1 MLSLPTKVGFKHRKN
16 AVLALLV
23 TAQFMV
29 VLDVAIVNVALP
41 SIKTSLGFSD
51 AGLQWVVSAYA
62 IVFGGTLLLGGR
74 LADLLGRRR
83 LFVGGLLLFSLSSL
97 LGGFSWSPASI
108 VVFRGLQGLAG
119 ALLAPAALSLL
130 MTSFGEG
137 PERNRALGIYGA
149 ASGSGAA
156 AGVLLGGVLTSYL
169 GWTWVFF
176 VNVPVGIAAAL
187 LAPVLLAESRAD
199 LGHRHFDTAGAAT
212 VTGGLMALVYG
223 LSRAPSDGW
232 TAPGTLIAFA
242 AAAALVGSFVAIER
256 RSPWPLLPLRLFRL
270 RLLST
275 ANVALLLTGGALF
288 AEFFLLTIYLQ
299 DLLGYSA
306 VRTGLAFSAFAG
318 SVVVAS
324 NLARRVVARF
334 GVRRTL
340 IFGLSLSTVSLAYLS
355 RLPLHGSYF
364 VDIFPGFVAGG
375 LGLGLSFVPITIAA
389 LQGVDG
395 SDAGVASGL
404 VNTSRQVGGAL
415 GIAIAT
421 AVAST
426 SSGHVARAA
435 ALDHG
440 FSNALHV
447 FTAILGV
454 AALGV
459 TALLRPPRPLRV
471 EEPVDFVLEEAA

>member
-1 MLSLPTKVGFKHRKN
+1 LVQSLINSAKRRRN
-16 AVLALLV
+16 AALALIV

-41 SIKTSLGFSD
+41 SIKTALGFSA

-74 LADLLGRRR
+74 LADILGRRR
-83 LFVGGLLLFSLSSL
+83 LLIGGLLLFALSSL
-97 LGGFSWSPASI
+97 LGGLAWSAASI

-130 MTSFGEG
+130 MTSFPEG
-137 PERNRALGIYGA
+137 PERNRALGIYAA

-156 AGVLLGGVLTSYL
+156 AGVLLGGVITSYL

-176 VNVPVGIAAAL
+176 VNVPVGILAAL
-187 LAPVLLAESRAD
+187 VAPLVLAESRAD
-199 LGHRHFDTAGAAT
+199 LGHRHFDTAGAVT
-212 VTGGLMALVYG
+212 VTGGIMALVYG
-223 LSRAPSDGW
+223 LTRAPGDGW
-232 TAPGTLIAFA
+232 AAPGTLAAFA
-242 AAAALVGSFVAIER
+242 AAAALMASFVAIER

-275 ANVALLLTGGALF
+275 ANAALLLVSGALF
-288 AEFFLLTIYLQ
+288 AEFFVLTIYLQ
-299 DLLGYSA
+299 NLLGYSA

-324 NLARRVVARF
+324 NLARLVVARL

-340 IFGLSLSTVSLAYLS
+340 IVGYLLGTAALGYVS

-375 LGLGLSFVPITIAA
+375 FGLGLSFVAITIAA
-389 LQGVDG
+389 LQGVDR

-404 VNTSRQVGGAL
+404 INTSRQVGGAL

-421 AVAST
+421 AVAS
-426 SSGHVARAA
+426 SSAGHATTTA

-440 FSNALHV
+440 YSTALEI
-447 FTAILGV
+447 FTFVLAVAAVGV
-454 AALGV
+454 AALMR
-459 TALLRPPRPLRV
+459 TPRPAPA
-471 EEPVDFVLEEAA
+471 EEQPVDFVLEEAA

>member
-1 MLSLPTKVGFKHRKN
+1 LLAVPTNVGSKYRKN
-16 AVLALLV
+16 AVLALIV

-41 SIKTSLGFSD
+41 SIKTSLGFSE

-83 LFVGGLLLFSLSSL
+83 LFIGGLLLFALSSL
-97 LGGFSWSPASI
+97 LGGFAWSAATI
-108 VVFRGLQGLAG
+108 VAFRGLQGLAG

-130 MTSFGEG
+130 MTSFEEG
-137 PERNRALGIYGA
+137 PERNRALGIYSA

-156 AGVLLGGVLTSYL
+156 VGVLLGGVLTSYL

-199 LGHRHFDTAGAAT
+199 LGHRHFDAAGAVT
-212 VTGGLMALVYG
+212 VTAGLMALVYG

-232 TAPGTLIAFA
+232 AAPGTFA
-242 AAAALVGSFVAIER
+242 AFVAAVALVAAFIVIER

-275 ANVALLLTGGALF
+275 ANAALLLVSGALF

-299 DLLGYSA
+299 SLLGYSA

-318 SVVVAS
+318 SVVVAA
-324 NLARRVVARF
+324 NLASFVVARF

-340 IFGLSLSTVSLAYLS
+340 LLGLLLGTVSLGYVS

-364 VDIFPGFVAGG
+364 VDIFPGFVFGG
-375 LGLGLSFVPITIAA
+375 LGLGLSFVPMTIAA
-389 LQGVDG
+389 LQGVDRA
-395 SDAGVASGL
+395 DAGVASGL
-404 VNTSRQVGGAL
+404 INTSRQVGGAL

-421 AVAST
+421 AVAAASPHGAT
-426 SSGHVARAA
+426 VAS
-435 ALDHG
+435 LDHG
-440 FSNALHV
+440 FSRALYV
-447 FTAILGV
+447 FTAILAV

-459 TALLRPPRPLRV
+459 TALLRPQRPAPV
-471 EEPVDFVLEEAA
+471 EEPIDFVLEEAA